1 MTSKRQIHVNLN
13 LLNAGVY
20 GGAWRSPETDPRASF
35 DFGHYVAL
43 AKLAE
48 RYKLDAV
55 FLADSLI
62 IADDARFRPFQSLEP
77 TVLLAVIGAATKHI
91 GLIGTASTTYSD
103 PFNLARRLAT
113 LDHVSGGR
121 AGWNVVTTVGDRAA
135 QNFGLEGAP
144 SHHDRY
150 VRAAEFIELSLK
162 LWGSFPQGAVTAD
175 KGTGEFLD
183 LAQVAPVDHVGE
195 YYQVRGPLNVP
206 QSPQG
211 RPVLVQAGSS
221 TDGKELA
228 ARFAEVVFTVQKT
241 IQESVSFSDDIR
253 RQAQDWGRDPAH
265 VKILPGLST
274 VIGSTESEALTRQ
287 RELEDL
293 VHPDYARARLAEV
306 LGVDAR
312 ELVAD
317 QYLPAHLV
325 ANEDPVVQA
334 SQGFRTSVINYA
346 RRESLTVGQLLRSLG
361 GGAGHRIVAGTPE
374 QIADDMEEWFTAGAA
389 DGFNI
394 MADVLPTGAVTF
406 LEQVI
411 PELQRRGLFRREYSG
426 HTLREH
432 YGLPHLGPDDVAHLG
447 GHATFS
453 NAH

>member
-241 IQESVSFSDDIR
+241 IQESVSFSDVSPR
-253 RQAQDWGRDPAH
+253 PLAKMHFSPASA
-265 VKILPGLST
+265 GL
-274 VIGSTESEALTRQ
+274 GS
-287 RELEDL
+287 
-293 VHPDYARARLAEV
+293 
-306 LGVDAR
+306 
-312 ELVAD
+312 
-317 QYLPAHLV
+317 
-325 ANEDPVVQA
+325 
-334 SQGFRTSVINYA
+334 
-346 RRESLTVGQLLRSLG
+346 
-361 GGAGHRIVAGTPE
+361 
-374 QIADDMEEWFTAGAA
+374 
-389 DGFNI
+389 
-394 MADVLPTGAVTF
+394 
-406 LEQVI
+406 
-411 PELQRRGLFRREYSG
+411 
-426 HTLREH
+426 
-432 YGLPHLGPDDVAHLG
+432 
-447 GHATFS
+447 
-453 NAH
+453 